1 MVTIYQISSDELDL
15 SLINL
20 IKVNFPHQELFID
33 VYNAED
39 LKFEINEINS
49 PKIIQRIEDIRLNEN
64 LVKSTLNKK
73 HFSIL

>member
-49 PKIIQRIEDIRLNEN
+49 PKIIQRIEDISLNEN